1 MAALDVLLQAV
12 RVIEQEPGIK
22 GQAALFAAIE
32 SEERLSIMTM
42 ILHSDPDSRETRKL
56 RQYAAKR
63 LQALR
68 QPRPRAAKRV
78 RICEVPFPGATGKK
92 EFLFPFDY
100 GDEWHF
106 GVKLVRTSE
115 TVDSGAQSA
124 RVRASQGEAP
134 PQYANL
140 DDDEDREED
149 S

>member
-92 EFLFPFDY
+92 EFLFLFDY

-106 GVKLVRTSE
+106 GVKLVRTGE
-115 TVDSGAQSA
+115 TIEPGVRYPRVVASHGAA
-124 RVRASQGEAP
+124 PLLVRKISP
-134 PQYANL
+134 PL
-140 DDDEDREED
+140 
-149 S
+149 